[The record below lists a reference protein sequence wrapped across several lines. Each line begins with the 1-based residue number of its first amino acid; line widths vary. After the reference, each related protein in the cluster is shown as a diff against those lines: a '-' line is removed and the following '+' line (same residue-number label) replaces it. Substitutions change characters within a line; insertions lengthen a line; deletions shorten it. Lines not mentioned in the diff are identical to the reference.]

1 MNILKKIFLYIS
13 AAIGSL
19 LLIVLVVEIR
29 TNIALND
36 YSMLPD
42 GVKVVDKV
50 VLGRRERTLSQGLE
64 HAYNL

>member
-36 YSMLPD
+36 YSMLPH
-42 GVKVVDKV
+42 GITVVDKV
-50 VLGRRERTLSQGLE
+50 VLGRRERSFSGGLL